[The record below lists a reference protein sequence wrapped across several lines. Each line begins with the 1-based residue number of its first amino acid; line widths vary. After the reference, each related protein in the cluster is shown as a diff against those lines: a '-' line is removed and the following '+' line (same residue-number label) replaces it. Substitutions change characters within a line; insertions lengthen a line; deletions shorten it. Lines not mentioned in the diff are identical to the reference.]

1 MLFLSSFPV
10 ENVNILTLLKSRP
23 FHPKDSIRHFAT
35 IIRVSDLKAF
45 EDITAGQTKKGT
57 LRKWPKVRER
67 LRENGL
73 EDFHPDKC
81 EDLKK
86 KRKSE
91 SRDGG
96 RGFWSR
102 RHWQPKPAG
111 RFSFML
117 RLTLTM
123 NQSPKIPSIPPHK
136 KGCQRTFTKKSVF
149 GGGGFPQETLKCIF
163 PRFILDEE
171 HLIHSG
177 WSPNIFN
184 TFFPQSPTSTPTTT
198 LPPSMT
204 GCSKHSTSPCRF
216 LV

>member
-1 MLFLSSFPV
+1 MLFLSSFPL

-73 EDFHPDKC
+73 EDFHPDKY

-117 RLTLTM
+117 RQTLTKTNGKICHCKYNYRAYTLRPILSKNLNPM
-123 NQSPKIPSIPPHK
+123 NSAES
-136 KGCQRTFTKKSVF
+136 S
-149 GGGGFPQETLKCIF
+149 
-163 PRFILDEE
+163 
-171 HLIHSG
+171 S
-177 WSPNIFN
+177 
-184 TFFPQSPTSTPTTT
+184 
-198 LPPSMT
+198 
-204 GCSKHSTSPCRF
+204 
-216 LV
+216 

>member
-1 MLFLSSFPV
+1 MLFISSFPV
-10 ENVNILTLLKSRP
+10 ENVNILTLLKSRS

-117 RLTLTM
+117 RQTLTM

-136 KGCQRTFTKKSVF
+136 KGCQRTFTKKICFWWGWLSSGNPQMYISKIHF
-149 GGGGFPQETLKCIF
+149 G
-163 PRFILDEE
+163 
-171 HLIHSG
+171 
-177 WSPNIFN
+177 
-184 TFFPQSPTSTPTTT
+184 
-198 LPPSMT
+198 
-204 GCSKHSTSPCRF
+204 
-216 LV
+216 